1 VVSLVVIFHVN
12 DYERWR
18 AASADFVRHAGAEGA
33 VSQLIYRAVD
43 DPDEVMVMI
52 KARTLEDAERM
63 MRRREDLRA
72 SLDAAGI
79 SVYPAA
85 FVGVQV
91 EEINYE

>member
-12 DYERWR
+12 DYDRWR
-18 AASADFVRHAGAEGA
+18 LATADFIRDAGAEGA
-33 VSQLIYRAVD
+33 ISQLIYRAVD

-52 KARTLEDAERM
+52 EVRTREDAERM

-79 SVYPAA
+79 TVYPAA
-85 FVGVQV
+85 FVGEKV
-91 EEINYE
+91 EQIHY

>member
-12 DYERWR
+12 DYDRWR
-18 AASADFVRHAGAEGA
+18 AASADFLRDAGAEGA

-52 KARTLEDAERM
+52 EARTREDAERM
-63 MRRREDLRA
+63 MSRREDLRA

-79 SVYPAA
+79 DIYPAA
-85 FVGVQV
+85 FVGEQV
-91 EEINYE
+91 EQITY